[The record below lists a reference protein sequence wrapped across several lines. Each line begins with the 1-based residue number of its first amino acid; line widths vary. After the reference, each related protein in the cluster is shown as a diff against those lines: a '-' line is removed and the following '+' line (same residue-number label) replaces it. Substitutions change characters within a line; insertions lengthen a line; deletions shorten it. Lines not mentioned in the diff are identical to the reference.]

1 MPEGKIIVVSAPSG
15 SGKSTLIKEIKNKFP
30 KIVESVS
37 TTTRAPRG
45 KEENG
50 KHYFFVTRDEF
61 LKQKEMGE
69 FIEWA
74 EVHDNFYG
82 TSKSFVEDHLA
93 QGITILFD
101 IDVQG
106 ANNLKALYGDE
117 AKVIFI
123 VPPSLEELERRLRDR
138 GTETEKTIETRLR
151 NARDEMEYKEKYD
164 YLLINDDLET
174 AKGEII
180 NFVESIIREK
190 S

>member
-1 MPEGKIIVVSAPSG
+1 MPKGKIIVVSAPSG

-30 KIVESVS
+30 SILESIS

-50 KHYFFVTRDEF
+50 KQYYFVNREEF
-61 LKQKEMGE
+61 LKQKEDGE

-82 TSKSFVEDHLA
+82 TSKSFVEGNLA
-93 QGITILFD
+93 QGNTVLFD

-123 VPPSLEELERRLRDR
+123 VPPSLKELERRLRDR
-138 GTETEKTIETRLR
+138 GTETEKSIETRLK
-151 NARDEMEYKEKYD
+151 NAREEMESKEEYD
-164 YLLINDDLET
+164 YLLVNDDLDT
-174 AKGEII
+174 AKKEVVAVVVDILGE
-180 NFVESIIREK
+180 SG
-190 S
+190 

>member
-15 SGKSTLIKEIKNKFP
+15 SGKSTLIKVIKNKFP
-30 KIVESVS
+30 KILESIS

-45 KEENG
+45 EEEHG
-50 KHYFFVTRDEF
+50 KHYFFVTREEF
-61 LKQKEMGE
+61 LKQKEAGG

-82 TSKSFVEDHLA
+82 TSKSFVEDNLSR
-93 QGITILFD
+93 GNSILFD

-123 VPPSLEELERRLRDR
+123 VPPTLEELERRLRDR
-138 GTETEKTIETRLR
+138 GTETEKSIATRLR
-151 NARDEMEYKEKYD
+151 NARKEMEYKEKYD
-164 YLLINDDLET
+164 YLLVNDDLEV
-174 AKGEII
+174 AKRDIEALVAEIMGG
-180 NFVESIIREK
+180 SD
-190 S
+190 

>member
-30 KIVESVS
+30 QILESIS

-45 KEENG
+45 QEENG
-50 KHYFFVTRDEF
+50 VHYFFVTRDEF
-61 LKQKEMGE
+61 LKQKEAGE

-82 TSKSFVEDHLA
+82 TAKSFVEDNLA
-93 QGITILFD
+93 QGKTVLFD

-106 ANNLKALYGDE
+106 ANNLKNIYGDE

-123 VPPSLEELERRLRDR
+123 VPPSLEELEQRLRDR
-138 GTETEKTIETRLR
+138 GTETEKALETRLK

-164 YLLINDDLET
+164 YLVVNDDLET
-174 AKGEII
+174 AKQEI
-180 NFVESIIREK
+180 VEKVTDIIEGK